1 MVEIQ
6 RRHDEQ
12 ADQRQQ
18 RADAVRAEILGEA
31 RDRHQRGGIHR
42 QTGVLQADEA
52 DEQADADGNAA
63 LERQRDGV
71 EDRLAHV
78 RQAQHDEDQTLD
90 KDGQQR
96 DLPRV
101 AHAQHD
107 GVGQKRIE
115 AHARGQRERQI
126 RHQRHAGRADEGG
139 QRRRQQHGG
148 SVHPR
153 GGQDARVNG
162 QNVGHGHKCGDTRHH
177 FGFGGGFVFAQL
189 KDLFKHSFHSLL
201 FFFRSPTFS
210 TGRDCILAHFGGSF
224 QCFSEFLSSFF
235 CETFGFLSF
244 PRLRRKNG
252 RAPPA
257 PHAESAVQARI
268 ARPLC
273 CFWIERLFA
282 PRLSRGG
289 AREADGWRYAIS
301 ALQASTSSAFSLAES
316 SGCLAFVLT

>member
-90 KDGQQR
+90 EDGQQR

-107 GVGQKRIE
+107 GVGQERIE

-210 TGRDCILAHFGGSF
+210 TGRDCILAHFSGSF
-224 QCFSEFLSSFF
+224 QCFSEFLPSFF
-235 CETFGFLSF
+235 CKTFGFSF
-244 PRLRRKNG
+244 FPASSAKTDALRPPRTPNRPCRRALRVR
-252 RAPPA
+252 
-257 PHAESAVQARI
+257 SAV
-268 ARPLC
+268 
-273 CFWIERLFA
+273 F
-282 PRLSRGG
+282 G
-289 AREADGWRYAIS
+289 
-301 ALQASTSSAFSLAES
+301 
-316 SGCLAFVLT
+316 